1 MWHTHSLAVGAANPS
16 VCESR
21 SRNGADY
28 PFTSPPDRQGLERL
42 SVALAAVEQ
51 RVNLLD
57 AEFVASQEQMIS
69 DIAELKADEGHSC
82 QGLFSTFGPGQPQ
95 RIA

>member
-1 MWHTHSLAVGAANPS
+1 MAVGAANPS

-28 PFTSPPDRQGLERL
+28 PLHHSSRQELERM
-42 SVALAAVEQ
+42 SAVLAAVEQ
-51 RVNLLD
+51 RVNLVA

-82 QGLFSTFGPGQPQ
+82 QRSP
-95 RIA
+95 

>member
-1 MWHTHSLAVGAANPS
+1 M
-16 VCESR
+16 
-21 SRNGADY
+21 
-28 PFTSPPDRQGLERL
+28 

-82 QGLFSTFGPGQPQ
+82 QGLLSTFGPASRSAARNPAPVAPPQ
-95 RIA
+95 SIQESPER

>member
-1 MWHTHSLAVGAANPS
+1 M
-16 VCESR
+16 
-21 SRNGADY
+21 
-28 PFTSPPDRQGLERL
+28 

-57 AEFVASQEQMIS
+57 AELVAGQEQMIS

-82 QGLFSTFGPGQPQ
+82 QRSP
-95 RIA
+95 

>member
-1 MWHTHSLAVGAANPS
+1 M
-16 VCESR
+16 
-21 SRNGADY
+21 
-28 PFTSPPDRQGLERL
+28 

-95 RIA
+95 RSA